1 MENEAVSLKGK
12 ELKRTIDHLHQPTV
26 LQQISE
32 ENEKMQRAI
41 NIISDSPHF
50 DIWGSL
56 IDKNIFL
63 KKKNTARKRSDEY
76 QAQD

>member
-1 MENEAVSLKGK
+1 
-12 ELKRTIDHLHQPTV
+12 
-26 LQQISE
+26 
-32 ENEKMQRAI
+32 MQRAI